1 MPPCHACARP
11 VAERYYYRPGCIAP
25 VGRRMEALILNGAL
39 AGDAELDAV
48 QELLSRELAAA
59 GCRTRGMV
67 LRDLPVAYCQGCF
80 ECWLRT
86 PGTCKTDDA
95 GREIAA
101 AVIRS
106 DVVALLTP
114 VTFGG
119 YSSELKKALDR
130 VAGLVSPF
138 FMHIQGEVHH
148 RPRYARYPALL
159 AVGMLPRPDPAQERV
174 FHTLVQRKALNIH
187 APWHE
192 ARVLYRGDAPAT
204 RLEVIRSVLE
214 ERIGR
219 AA

>member
-1 MPPCHACARP
+1 MD
-11 VAERYYYRPGCIAP
+11 
-25 VGRRMEALILNGAL
+25 ALILNGAL
-39 AGDAELDAV
+39 AGDADLDAV
-48 QELLSRELAAA
+48 QKLLHRELAAV
-59 GCRTRGMV
+59 GCSARATV
-67 LRDLPVAYCQGCF
+67 LRDVPVAYCQGCF
-80 ECWLRT
+80 ECWLKT

-106 DVVALLTP
+106 GLVVLLTP

-130 VAGLVSPF
+130 IAGLVSPF
-138 FMHIQGEVHH
+138 FMHVQGEVHH

-159 AVGMLPRPDPAQERV
+159 GVGLLPQPDPRQERV
-174 FHTLVQRKALNIH
+174 FHTLVQRNALNLH
-187 APWHE
+187 SPWHDS
-192 ARVLYRGDAPAT
+192 RVLYRGDAPAT
-204 RLEVIRSVLE
+204 RLDVLRSVLE

>member
-1 MPPCHACARP
+1 MD
-11 VAERYYYRPGCIAP
+11 
-25 VGRRMEALILNGAL
+25 ALILNGAL
-39 AGDAELDAV
+39 AGDADVDAV
-48 QELLSRELAAA
+48 QELLRRELAAA
-59 GCRTRGMV
+59 GCRAEAMV
-67 LRDLPVAYCQGCF
+67 LREIPVAYCQGCF
-80 ECWLRT
+80 ECWLKT
-86 PGTCKTDDA
+86 PGMCKTDDA
-95 GREIAA
+95 GRQIAA
-101 AVIRS
+101 AFIRS

-130 VAGLVSPF
+130 IAGLVSPF
-138 FMHIQGEVHH
+138 MMHIQGEVHH

-159 AVGMLPRPDPAQERV
+159 GIGLLPQPDPVQEHV
-174 FHTLVQRKALNIH
+174 FQTLVARNALNLH

-192 ARVLYRGDAPAT
+192 TRVLYRGDEAAT

>member
-1 MPPCHACARP
+1 MD
-11 VAERYYYRPGCIAP
+11 
-25 VGRRMEALILNGAL
+25 ALILNGAL
-39 AGDAELDAV
+39 AGDADADAV
-48 QELLSRELAAA
+48 QELLRRELAAA
-59 GCRTRGMV
+59 GCRPQATV
-67 LRDLPVAYCQGCF
+67 LRDVPVAYCQGCF
-80 ECWLRT
+80 ECWLKT
-86 PGTCKTDDA
+86 PGMCKTDDA

-101 AVIRS
+101 AFIRS
-106 DVVALLTP
+106 DVVVLLTP

-130 VAGLVSPF
+130 IAGLVLPF
-138 FMHIQGEVHH
+138 FMHIRGEVHH

-159 AVGMLPRPDPAQERV
+159 AVGMLPQPDPAQERV
-174 FHTLVQRKALNIH
+174 FHTLVQRNALNFH